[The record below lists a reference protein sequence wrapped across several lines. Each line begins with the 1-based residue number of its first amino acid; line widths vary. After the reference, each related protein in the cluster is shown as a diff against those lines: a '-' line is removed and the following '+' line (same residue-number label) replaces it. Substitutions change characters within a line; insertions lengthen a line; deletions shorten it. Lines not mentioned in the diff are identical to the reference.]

1 MYGGGENYGSRSGL
15 VCLFLPGC
23 CPGKASATALRC
35 AGVLGGI
42 KGVGKGIGGTVYYPL
57 KGVAL
62 AAEDIGLSAV
72 NAGVLLKTKGGEQY
86 TGAKKGIG

>member
-1 MYGGGENYGSRSGL
+1 MLSLYVSNSST
-15 VCLFLPGC
+15 
-23 CPGKASATALRC
+23 TALYF
-35 AGVLGGI
+35 AGLLGGI

-72 NAGVLLKTKGGEQY
+72 NAGVVLTTKGGEQCA
-86 TGAKKGIG
+86 GAKRGIG

>member
-1 MYGGGENYGSRSGL
+1 MVL
-15 VCLFLPGC
+15 VAFSCLVVVQPQV
-23 CPGKASATALRC
+23 KSSVSAEC
-35 AGVLGGI
+35 SAGVLGGI

-62 AAEDIGLSAV
+62 AAEDIGVSAV

>member
-1 MYGGGENYGSRSGL
+1 MTSLSLYSSS
-15 VCLFLPGC
+15 C
-23 CPGKASATALRC
+23 AIALHQF

-62 AAEDIGLSAV
+62 AAEDLGLSAV
-72 NAGVLLKTKGGEQY
+72 NAGLLLKTKGGEHCA
-86 TGAKKGIG
+86 GAKRGIG